1 METFTEHEIHF
12 MKIALAVAI
21 IRQKPANVPSSRE
34 YAKNLQRKFVQE
46 QINWREH
53 AEKLSQE
60 LLRVKQ
66 KLSLLN
72 QSQSPVEITQP
83 EDMQFSIEDSS
94 SIFSNIELESPSV
107 ELQSHIAFLQ
117 TASSL
122 LKANTSLSGYS
133 LEAAATLKE
142 SIVKAI
148 DILVEYPKTQPLHQS
163 PLTEEVSAKLV
174 QFIAAFMNYEP
185 LMPFRHEIME
195 AAGKFVKMLTER
207 LCHPS
212 NDTDKISFIQSL
224 LYQLS
229 SVGFIHTQV
238 IQSLTSF
245 IEESTKDLANLKQNH
260 FTAAYQ
266 INTLGHVLKVLETI
280 LSKYDHP
287 VPPQVMES
295 FEKCVKMT
303 ITSKLP
309 LVSITIW
316 RLHQLIMERN

>member
-245 IEESTKDLANLKQNH
+245 IEESTKDLANLKQR
-260 FTAAYQ
+260 
-266 INTLGHVLKVLETI
+266 HVLKVLETI